1 MNTAHSQS
9 IPARHLL
16 PVRERTALLIV
27 DIQER
32 LLAAMPQEGAAV
44 LRNARILAETARELA
59 LPVRFSEQYPR
70 GLGPTAT
77 ELKAVLPADEAP
89 FEKVVFSCCAAPGF
103 QPVLDELADRDII
116 LCGIETHVCVLQT
129 ALDLLAAG
137 RRVYLAADATCSRTQ
152 LNWKL
157 GLRLMRQA
165 GAVIGST
172 EIFVFALLGSAGSEQ
187 FKRISKLVK

>member
-1 MNTAHSQS
+1 MPNTN
-9 IPARHLL
+9 PAAVRSLL
-16 PVRERTALLIV
+16 PSRDRAALLIV

-32 LLAAMPQEGAAV
+32 LLPAMPLEGAEV

-59 LPVRFSEQYPR
+59 LPVRFSEQYSR
-70 GLGPTAT
+70 GLGPTAA
-77 ELKAVLPADEAP
+77 ELKAVLPADQVP

-103 QPVLDELADRDII
+103 APVQAELADRDII

-129 ALDLLAAG
+129 ALDLLGAG
-137 RRVYLAADATCSRTQ
+137 CRVFVAADATGSRAR

-157 GLRLMRQA
+157 GLRLMQQA
-165 GAVIGST
+165 GAVIGTT
-172 EIFVFALLGSAGSEQ
+172 EIFVFALLGAAGTEQ

>member
-1 MNTAHSQS
+1 MMTQPSSSSAQTLL
-9 IPARHLL
+9 PARG
-16 PVRERTALLIV
+16 RSALLIV
-27 DIQER
+27 DIQQR
-32 LLAAMPQEGAAV
+32 LLPVMPQEGAAV
-44 LRNARILAETARELA
+44 LRNAQILAETAVELG

-70 GLGPTAT
+70 GLGPTAAQ
-77 ELKAVLPADEAP
+77 LKAVLPADVAA

-103 QPVLDELADRDII
+103 QPVLDGLGDRDII

-129 ALDLLAAG
+129 AIDLLAAG
-137 RRVYLAADATCSRTQ
+137 RRVFVAADATCSRAP

-157 GLRLMRQA
+157 ALRLMRQA

-172 EIFVFALLGSAGSEQ
+172 EIFVFSLLGSAGSEQ

>member
-1 MNTAHSQS
+1 
-9 IPARHLL
+9 
-16 PVRERTALLIV
+16 
-27 DIQER
+27 
-32 LLAAMPQEGAAV
+32 V
-44 LRNARILAETARELA
+44 LRNAQILAETARELD

-70 GLGPTAT
+70 GLGTTAA
-77 ELKAVLPADEAP
+77 ELKAVLPAGALP
-89 FEKVVFSCCAAPGF
+89 FEKLAFSCCKAPGF
-103 QPVLDELADRDII
+103 EAVLDELGERDII
-116 LCGIETHVCVLQT
+116 LCGMETHVCVLQT

-137 RRVYLAADATCSRTQ
+137 RKVFVAADATCSRAR

-172 EIFVFALLGSAGSEQ
+172 EIFAFALLGSAGSEK